1 MPTNRLLFQQ
11 GDTLALPSGPGE
23 THLYKVERRG
33 RDGYLLSSAAGAPDS
48 FWTHERIYDIYTAS
62 QLQHWPCNLAGL
74 DANIAEMLQTDL
86 EGWSERLLFEARC
99 REAYVRYVKRLR
111 DRGLS
116 ANFAY
121 ARSAK
126 VVTRTYRRTWAKES
140 IYIAGQEL
148 KALQASCRKWR
159 STSLVVTGARKP
171 FELTEHGIRK
181 WYQVWEKA
189 GYDLRSLIAKVH
201 KRGRH
206 APRAISRIHEQ
217 QDPNKPLCVYGAME
231 KIGRTVWMSKLKV
244 TKTYAYERFVQLCRE
259 INVEPFSR
267 TAFVAFLQKRYNEFE
282 IYKAKHGARL
292 AYLKYNIFEQR
303 RLPKRALEEVEVDHC
318 LLDVWVEDKY
328 GRKARPWLTVLIC
341 RATKMIVGYHL
352 SFDVPSYTTLSRAII
367 HAMAPKD
374 LSCFP
379 EIENDWP
386 CHGVFDFLITDR
398 GMEFLSESL
407 NRAGNALRFAI
418 VNLPGRMPH
427 LKGTVERYFATLGIR
442 VLSHMEGTT
451 LSRTEVYDPKAA
463 ARFTLE
469 ELSCRILKWIVD
481 DYHQIEHRSL
491 GMAPVAKWKELV
503 DDSIDGGVRP
513 VGSFKNLVML
523 MGERTQRKI
532 SNVGIHF
539 DNNVY
544 ASYELTVLRKRHGGL
559 SDWYQILADPVD
571 RGHLWV
577 LDTLDK
583 RWLVVPVANPSIAKG
598 LNKFAMKVVMRMA
611 RKIAPKGEKI
621 TDAVME
627 EARERC
633 DREAL
638 TAQTRSALRYMSNGA
653 LPTPVLGNNNMLSI
667 LAGAVLPVPEAYSVD
682 HQSEPPARYQD
693 LPAQSAASSAR
704 KASAADFVE
713 PKITQKAKRKP
724 EAEIVTNPQNAE
736 IAAPDSHHQQP
747 VASKEPSAL
756 DLLIA
761 RGVSTRG
768 SLL

>member
-62 QLQHWPCNLAGL
+62 QLQHWPCNLVGL

-86 EGWSERLLFEARC
+86 EAWPERLLFEARC
-99 REAYVRYVKRLR
+99 REAYVRYAKRLR
-111 DRGLS
+111 DRGMP
-116 ANFAY
+116 AHFAY
-121 ARSAK
+121 IRSAK
-126 VVTRTYRRTWAKES
+126 VVTRAYREKWTRES
-140 IYIAGQEL
+140 IYIDGQEEQESLASRQNRLSTDLFEERDL
-148 KALQASCRKWR
+148 KL
-159 STSLVVTGARKP
+159 
-171 FELTEHGIRK
+171 FELGEHGVRK
-181 WYQVWEKA
+181 WYQVWEQA
-189 GYDLRSLIAKVH
+189 GYDLRSLISKVH

-206 APRAISRIHEQ
+206 GPRAISLVHEQ
-217 QDPNKPLCVYGAME
+217 EDPNQPLCVYGAME

-244 TKTYAYERFVQLCRE
+244 TKTYAFERFTTLCKE
-259 INVEPFSR
+259 IGVKPFGR
-267 TAFVAFLQKRYNEFE
+267 TTFVLFLNKRYNEFE
-282 IYKAKHGARL
+282 TFRAKHGARQ
-292 AYLKYNIFEQR
+292 AYLKYNIFER
-303 RLPKRALEEVEVDHC
+303 RKLPKRALEEVEVDHC
-318 LLDVWVEDKY
+318 LLDVWVKDKH
-328 GRKARPWLTVLIC
+328 GRKARPWLTVIIC

-374 LSCFP
+374 LSSMP
-379 EIENDWP
+379 EVENDWP

-398 GMEFLSESL
+398 GLEFLSESL

-451 LSRTEVYDPKAA
+451 LSRTEVYDPQAT

-469 ELSCRILKWIVD
+469 ELSSRILKWIVD
-481 DYHQIEHRSL
+481 DYHQAEHRTL
-491 GMAPVAKWKELV
+491 GMAPAAKWKELV

-513 VGSFKNLVML
+513 VGNFKNLVML
-523 MGERTQRKI
+523 MGERTRRKI

-539 DNNVY
+539 ENNLY
-544 ASYELTVLRKRHGGL
+544 ASYELTALRKRHGGRTN
-559 SDWYQILADPVD
+559 WYEILADPVD
-571 RGHLWV
+571 RGHVWV
-577 LDTLDK
+577 LDTVDR
-583 RWLVVPVANPSIAKG
+583 RWLVVPVANARTAKG

-621 TDAVME
+621 TDAIME

-638 TAQTRSALRYMSNGA
+638 TAHTRSALRYVSDGA
-653 LPTPVLGNNNMLSI
+653 LPTPVLGNNNILAV
-667 LAGAVLPVPEAYSVD
+667 LAGAILPMPDADDGLGE
-682 HQSEPPARYQD
+682 
-693 LPAQSAASSAR
+693 QSAINQETPEQPATSDGPQTPR
-704 KASAADFVE
+704 THFVKAVVKQLPQ
-713 PKITQKAKRKP
+713 PKL
-724 EAEIVTNPQNAE
+724 VSE
-736 IAAPDSHHQQP
+736 IAINPKDPPSVAPCLFHRQ
-747 VASKEPSAL
+747 EGPSAL

-761 RGVSTRG
+761 RGASSRK

>member
-1 MPTNRLLFQQ
+1 MPTNRLLFQH

-23 THLYKVERRG
+23 THLYKVERRR
-33 RDGYLLSSAAGAPDS
+33 RDGYVLSSMAGAPDS
-48 FWTHERIYDIYTAS
+48 LWTHERIYDIYTAS
-62 QLQHWPCNLAGL
+62 QLQHWPCNLASL
-74 DANIAEMLQTDL
+74 DQNIAEMLQTDV
-86 EGWSERLLFEARC
+86 EGWPERLVFEARC
-99 REAYVRYVKRLR
+99 RESYVRYTKRLR
-111 DRGLS
+111 DRGMP
-116 ANFAY
+116 ANLAY
-121 ARSAK
+121 IRAAK
-126 VVTRTYRRTWAKES
+126 VVTRTYRKKWAKES
-140 IYIAGQEL
+140 QRIAGMEAEAAIGAGR
-148 KALQASCRKWR
+148 KAK
-159 STSLVVTGARKP
+159 STHLDALPEPKP
-171 FELTEHGIRK
+171 FKLGKHGVRK
-181 WYQVWEKA
+181 WYQVWEQA
-189 GYDLRSLIAKVH
+189 GYDLRALIAKYH

-206 APRAISRIHEQ
+206 KPRAVSRVHEQ
-217 QDPNKPLCVYGAME
+217 EDPNKPLCVYGAME

-244 TKTYAYERFVQLCRE
+244 TKTYAYKRFRDLCKE

-267 TAFVAFLQKRYNEFE
+267 SAFVKFLHKRYSEFE
-282 IYKAKHGARL
+282 IFRSKHGARL
-292 AYLKYNIFEQR
+292 AYLKYNIFER
-303 RLPKRALEEVEVDHC
+303 RKLPKRALEEVEVDHC
-318 LLDVWVEDKY
+318 LLDVWVTDKH

-374 LSCFP
+374 LSNFP

-481 DYHQIEHRSL
+481 DYHQTDHSTL

-513 VGSFKNLVML
+513 VGNFKNLVML
-523 MGERTQRKI
+523 MGEIARRKI

-539 DNNVY
+539 ENNLY
-544 ASYELTVLRKRHGGL
+544 ASHELAALRKRHGGL
-559 SDWYQILADPVD
+559 KNWYQILADPVD

-577 LDTLDK
+577 LDTVEK
-583 RWLVVPVANPSIAKG
+583 RWLVVPVANARTAKG

-611 RKIAPKGEKI
+611 RKMVAKGETI

-638 TAQTRSALRYMSNGA
+638 TAHTRSALRYMSDGA
-653 LPTPVLGNNNMLSI
+653 LATPVLGNNNILTV
-667 LAGAVLPVPEAYSVD
+667 LAGAVMPTPGAYDDDQGELFGEYHEAPAQPAASDEPQASAAHVVRASVKPRSKPKPEPLVAD
-682 HQSEPPARYQD
+682 KPKGADNAAPDTTPQ
-693 LPAQSAASSAR
+693 QSAA
-704 KASAADFVE
+704 
-713 PKITQKAKRKP
+713 PKG
-724 EAEIVTNPQNAE
+724 
-736 IAAPDSHHQQP
+736 
-747 VASKEPSAL
+747 PSAL

-761 RGVSTRG
+761 HGVSSRKA
-768 SLL
+768 LL